1 MPSDIDLAPPGQRTL
16 SPWRD
21 SFIIGAGA
29 EDAPWFNLLAAPPPT
44 IGTAI
49 DAVRFNDI
57 AESAELTGGLAQA
70 CRRCGRAG

>member
-29 EDAPWFNLLAAPPPT
+29 EDAPWFNSWRLRLILSAP
-44 IGTAI
+44 
-49 DAVRFNDI
+49 R
-57 AESAELTGGLAQA
+57 LTP
-70 CRRCGRAG
+70 